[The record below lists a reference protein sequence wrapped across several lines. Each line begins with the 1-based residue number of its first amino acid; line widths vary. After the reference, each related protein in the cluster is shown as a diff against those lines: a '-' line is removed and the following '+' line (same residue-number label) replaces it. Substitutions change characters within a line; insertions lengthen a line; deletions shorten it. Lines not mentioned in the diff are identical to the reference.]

1 MPARSAMTYSISNH
15 ILRLDGKPVAQRAT
29 PNRGGR
35 MTPQFLVMHFTGSS
49 STSSAVGW
57 LTNKDAKASA
67 HIVLSPEGVATQLA
81 PFNIVT
87 WHAGRSAYQGRE
99 GFNSFSVGI
108 ELVNAGQLAKRADG
122 VFIERISPR
131 VVPADQVILAKHRNG
146 GPELPW
152 QVYPEAQI
160 EAAIAIGQALNKV
173 YRFIEV
179 VGHDEIAPGRKNDPG
194 PVFPMGRVESLIM
207 GRR

>member
-1 MPARSAMTYSISNH
+1 MPARSAMTYSIKHH
-15 ILRLDGKPVAQRAT
+15 ILHLDAVPVAQRPT

-57 LTNKDAKASA
+57 LTDARAKASA
-67 HIVLSPEGVATQLA
+67 HLVISPEGAVTQLA
-81 PFNIVT
+81 PFNVIT

-99 GFNSFSVGI
+99 GFNSFSIGI
-108 ELVNAGQLAKRADG
+108 ELVNAGMLAKRADG
-122 VFIERISPR
+122 VFIERISPK
-131 VVPADQVILAKHRNG
+131 VVPADQVILARHKNG
-146 GPELPW
+146 GPEAPW
-152 QVYPEAQI
+152 AIYPQAQI
-160 EAAIAIGQALNKV
+160 EASIEIGQALNAT

-179 VGHDEIAPGRKNDPG
+179 VGHDEIAPGRKSDPG
-194 PVFPMGRVESLIM
+194 AAFPMGRVESLIM